1 MHGES
6 GHSAARSR
14 RARRRGRELA
24 ASPGEIE
31 TMRLG
36 VNLSF
41 AVMRLTEP
49 EAWAEFV
56 RADLGLDTV
65 QFTFDLL
72 DPWWPEVHRRALIR
86 RVRAAAQARGL
97 TIGSACAGRTHHIPA
112 RLLDPDP
119 AARSIARRWWRRA
132 CDVAGELG
140 ATAIGGPLGSLTDR
154 EAASPAAPSAGRYH
168 DLLDSIEDITCHAA
182 AAGIRE
188 LLIEPAPLAWE
199 FPSTI
204 TQCQQLLHGL
214 QDRCPIPAG
223 LTLDIGR
230 ALFEP
235 RYGPQA
241 SAESWIS
248 ALGTG
253 ILMLRVDNTGRRGD
267 PRWGWPHEQGR
278 IGLAPIAASI
288 RAAGL
293 DGIPTIL
300 RVCPRFEDDEA
311 EVGRALAASVAYCRQ
326 YLGIAPAHEAR
337 EARPDVPGNVARAG
351 RAQPPRSHQPA
362 IDGPCR

>member
-1 MHGES
+1 
-6 GHSAARSR
+6 
-14 RARRRGRELA
+14 
-24 ASPGEIE
+24 
-31 TMRLG
+31 MRLG
-36 VNLSF
+36 VNLGF
-41 AVMRLTEP
+41 AVGRLTEP

-72 DPWWPEVHRRALIR
+72 DPWWPEVHRWGLIR
-86 RVRAAAQARGL
+86 RVRAAAEARGL
-97 TIGSACAGRTHHIPA
+97 VIDSACAGRTHHIPA

-140 ATAIGGPLGSLTDR
+140 ATAVGGPLGILSGP
-154 EAASPAAPSAGRYH
+154 EAAAPPADHYH
-168 DLLDSIEDITCHAA
+168 DLLDSIEAITGHAA
-182 AAGIRE
+182 AVGLRKF
-188 LLIEPAPLAWE
+188 LIEPTPLARE

-204 TQCQQLLHGL
+204 TQCQRLLDGLHG
-214 QDRCPIPAG
+214 RCPIPAG
-223 LTLDIGR
+223 FTLDIGR

-235 RYGPQA
+235 CYGPQA

-248 ALGTG
+248 ALGAG

-267 PRWGWPHEQGR
+267 PRWGWPHEQGP

-293 DGIPTIL
+293 DGIPAIL
-300 RVCPRFEDDEA
+300 QVCPRFEDDDD
-311 EVGRALAASVAYCRQ
+311 EVRRALAASVAYCRQ

-337 EARPDVPGNVARAG
+337 EAGMTFPVMPAEASRA
-351 RAQPPRSHQPA
+351 
-362 IDGPCR
+362 

>member
-1 MHGES
+1 M
-6 GHSAARSR
+6 
-14 RARRRGRELA
+14 
-24 ASPGEIE
+24 PGEME
-31 TMRLG
+31 AMRLG
-36 VNLSF
+36 VNLCF
-41 AVMRLTEP
+41 AVKRLSEP

-86 RVRAAAQARGL
+86 RVRVAAQAQGL
-97 TIGSACAGRTHHIPA
+97 VIGSACAGRTHHIPA

-140 ATAIGGPLGSLTDR
+140 ATAIGGPLGSLGGC
-154 EAASPAAPSAGRYH
+154 EAGDPAAPSGERYH
-168 DLLDSIEDITCHAA
+168 DLLDSIEDITRHAA
-182 AAGIRE
+182 AAGLRE
-188 LLIEPAPLAWE
+188 LLIEPAPLARE

-204 TQCQQLLHGL
+204 AQCQQLLHRL
-214 QDRCPIPAG
+214 HERCPIPAG
-223 LTLDIGR
+223 ITLDIGR

-241 SAESWIS
+241 CAESWIS
-248 ALGTG
+248 ALGAG

-278 IGLAPIAASI
+278 IGQAPIATSI

-300 RVCPRFEDDEA
+300 QVCPRFEDDEV
-311 EVGRALAASVAYCRQ
+311 EVRQALAASVAYCHQ
-326 YLGIAPAHEAR
+326 YLGIAPAHKAR
-337 EARPDVPGNVARAG
+337 EAWPDVPCNAAEAG
-351 RAQPPRSHQPA
+351 RA
-362 IDGPCR
+362 

>member
-1 MHGES
+1 
-6 GHSAARSR
+6 
-14 RARRRGRELA
+14 
-24 ASPGEIE
+24 
-31 TMRLG
+31 MRLG
-36 VNLSF
+36 VNLCF
-41 AVMRLTEP
+41 AVKRLTEP

-86 RVRAAAQARGL
+86 RVRVAAEAHGL
-97 TIGSACAGRTHHIPA
+97 VIGSACAGRTHHIPA
-112 RLLDPDP
+112 RLLDRDP

-140 ATAIGGPLGSLTDR
+140 ATAIGGPLGSLSGC
-154 EAASPAAPSAGRYH
+154 EAADPAGLSADRYR

-182 AAGIRE
+182 AAGLRE
-188 LLIEPAPLAWE
+188 LLIEPASLAQE

-204 TQCQQLLHGL
+204 TQCQQLLRGL

-253 ILMLRVDNTGRRGD
+253 ILMLRADNSGRHGD

-293 DGIPTIL
+293 DGIPAIL
-300 RVCPRFEDDEA
+300 QVCPRFTDDDE
-311 EVGRALAASVAYCRQ
+311 EIRHALAASVAYCRQ
-326 YLGIAPAHEAR
+326 YLGCLTT
-337 EARPDVPGNVARAG
+337 PGLRRSPPG
-351 RAQPPRSHQPA
+351 RWP
-362 IDGPCR
+362 

>member
-1 MHGES
+1 
-6 GHSAARSR
+6 
-14 RARRRGRELA
+14 
-24 ASPGEIE
+24 
-31 TMRLG
+31 MRLG
-36 VNLSF
+36 VNLCF
-41 AVMRLTEP
+41 AVNRLTEP

-72 DPWWPEVHRRALIR
+72 DPWWPEVHRRGLIR
-86 RVRAAAQARGL
+86 RVRVAAEAHGL
-97 TIGSACAGRTHHIPA
+97 VIGSACAGRTHHIPA

-140 ATAIGGPLGSLTDR
+140 AIAIGGPLGSLSGC
-154 EAASPAAPSAGRYH
+154 EAADPAALSADRYH
-168 DLLDSIEDITCHAA
+168 DLLDSIEDITCNAA
-182 AAGIRE
+182 AAGLSE
-188 LLIEPAPLAWE
+188 LLIEPATLARE
-199 FPSTI
+199 FPSSI
-204 TQCQQLLHGL
+204 TQCQQLLNEL
-214 QDRCPIPAG
+214 RDRCPVPAG

-241 SAESWIS
+241 AAESWIS

-253 ILMLRVDNTGRRGD
+253 ILMLRVDNTGRHGD

-278 IGLAPIAASI
+278 VGRAPIAASI
-288 RAAGL
+288 RAADL
-293 DGIPTIL
+293 DEVPAIL

-311 EVGRALAASVAYCRQ
+311 EVRRALAASVAYCRQ
-326 YLGIAPAHEAR
+326 YLGIAPAR
-337 EARPDVPGNVARAG
+337 EGRDAWPGVPCNAAEAG
-351 RAQPPRSHQPA
+351 RA
-362 IDGPCR
+362 